1 MDTFP
6 IRLSEHE
13 RSLRP
18 DCPTQVP
25 FAAIAEHAH
34 QCRINFGKTPEQLAR
49 DGGLSPFDIRGA
61 VKGLNHIANARGLPT
76 HREQL
81 DAGVDV
87 VLALNDVLSEA
98 PDPAWAQSPANRDLT
113 PPPATPESVVNQSAT
128 DLVEPE
134 QQVASKP
141 ASKKAAK
148 KR

>member
-6 IRLSEHE
+6 VRLSEHE

-25 FAAIAEHAH
+25 FAAIVEYAH

-49 DGGLSPFDIRGA
+49 DGGLSPFEIRG
-61 VKGLNHIANARGLPT
+61 VIKGLNHIANARGLPT

-113 PPPATPESVVNQSAT
+113 PPPTAPVSTANQSAGE
-128 DLVEPE
+128 LVATEP
-134 QQVASKP
+134 QVASKP
-141 ASKKAAK
+141 GSKKATRK
-148 KR
+148 K